1 MYFCIIYVLYTYV
14 FLHCKIIHICK
25 YNKKYICII
34 TLYEVVVSR
43 IYIIYILRDSKT
55 VS

>member
-25 YNKKYICII
+25 YNKKIHMYH
-34 TLYEVVVSR
+34 YAMRSSGV
-43 IYIIYILRDSKT
+43 
-55 VS
+55 